1 MVSLLTGEVVQDMS
15 DVYKNT
21 LVNVSKNATDDLVNK
36 YKLEVACSLAFLVG
50 VIQLAMG
57 FTGLGVIT
65 KYFSD
70 SFISGY
76 TSGSAIHV
84 AVSQIKDIFGF
95 KNTKRYNGMF
105 KIPLT
110 LWDLVQKIP
119 STNIATLIASVVC
132 IAYLVVFKEFINP
145 RIKRRIKVE
154 FPSELLLVISD

>member
-1 MVSLLTGEVVQDMS
+1 MLTGEVVQDMS
-15 DVYKNT
+15 DAYKNT

-36 YKLEVACSLAFLVG
+36 YKIEVACSLAFFVG

-57 FTGLGVIT
+57 ITGLGMIT

-76 TSGSAIHV
+76 TSGSAVHV

-95 KNTKRYNGMF
+95 KNTKRFNGMF

-110 LWDLVQKIP
+110 LYDLAKQIP
-119 STNIATLIASVVC
+119 STNIATLIVSAIC

-145 RIKRRIKVE
+145 RIKKRIKVE
-154 FPSELLLVISD
+154 FPSELLLV